1 MISLH
6 RVRRSHDR
14 CYVIKLNICLMFFG
28 HTKTQTNINTR
39 IGQKGISISY
49 EEKTQYRV
57 DE

>member
-1 MISLH
+1 
-6 RVRRSHDR
+6 
-14 CYVIKLNICLMFFG
+14 MFFG
-28 HTKTQTNINTR
+28 HTITQTNINTR